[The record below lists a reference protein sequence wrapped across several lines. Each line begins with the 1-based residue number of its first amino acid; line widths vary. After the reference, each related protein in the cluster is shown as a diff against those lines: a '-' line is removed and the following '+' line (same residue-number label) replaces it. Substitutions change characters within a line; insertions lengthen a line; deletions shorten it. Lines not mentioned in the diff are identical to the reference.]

1 MSDLP
6 SDLEA
11 EKRAGMSG
19 LERAIARFFLFSAGV
34 ALILMSL
41 LTVADVV
48 GRSFNS
54 PLPAATELTEFLMVI
69 VIFCALPVV
78 TRRGDHIVIDILDF
92 IVPPALRRIEDV
104 IINLLGAVALAALI
118 TFGSNCS
125 RGTPGLWGTCH
136 ADSLRSTGLTSM
148 PLSCIE
154 IWVFIDGH
162 SIWMKCGSSY
172 WPLKSG
178 R

>member
-104 IINLLGAVALAALI
+104 IINLLGAVALAAAAWRVWALALRAADGGDFTPYLNIPMAPIIHFVSFLCICVAAAFLTNSVRAVLI
-118 TFGSNCS
+118 LAT
-125 RGTPGLWGTCH
+125 R
-136 ADSLRSTGLTSM
+136 
-148 PLSCIE
+148 
-154 IWVFIDGH
+154 
-162 SIWMKCGSSY
+162 K
-172 WPLKSG
+172 
-178 R
+178 